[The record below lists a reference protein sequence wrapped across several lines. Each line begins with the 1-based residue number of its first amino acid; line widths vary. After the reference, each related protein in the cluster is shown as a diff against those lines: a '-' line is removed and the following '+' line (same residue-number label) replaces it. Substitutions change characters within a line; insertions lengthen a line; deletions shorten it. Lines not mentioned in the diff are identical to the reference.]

1 MNRNCITIH
10 NPGGDAMGESLRSLL
25 EALEQ
30 RTRLSKEDKIIMDM
44 SRVAFL
50 HPFLILPLCALISA
64 DTLKG
69 IRFEMNIPDKIA
81 GYLNTIYFPRGF
93 SVAENDYWRDR
104 LAEYKRK
111 TYLPASSFP
120 VTAQATAIR
129 EQFLT
134 TFEQI
139 LIRQLNLEGQIITV
153 IKYLISEAIDNIT
166 DHSGALNGWIMVQNY
181 PQKGY
186 LDVAIA
192 DTGKGISG
200 SYKGSGKTNVES
212 DALAL
217 EYAVN
222 GKSTK
227 NITETR
233 GYGIDTSR
241 RMLVNGLKGK
251 YFLFSGQ
258 AFYIYTHE
266 LEQITP
272 LPGYGWNGTMLALQ
286 IPSKA
291 PDDFNYTT
299 FLE

>member
-1 MNRNCITIH
+1 MNTNWITIR
-10 NPGGDAMGESLRSLL
+10 NPGGNAMGDSLRSLL

-30 RTRLSKEDKIIMDM
+30 WSRLSPGDMIIVDM
-44 SRVAFL
+44 SRVSFIN
-50 HPFLILPLCALISA
+50 PFLILPLCALISA
-64 DTLKG
+64 ESAKG
-69 IRFEMNIPDKIA
+69 IGIEIKMPDKIA
-81 GYLNTIYFPRGF
+81 SYLGTVYFPHGF
-93 SVAENDYWRDR
+93 SIAETHCWRDR
-104 LAEYKRK
+104 LSAYNRK

-120 VTAQATAIR
+120 VTLQTTAIR

-139 LIRQLNLEGQIITV
+139 LMRQLNLKGQIITV

-166 DHSGALNGWIMVQNY
+166 DHSGALYGWIMVQNY

-186 LDVAIA
+186 LDVCIA

-200 SYKGSGKTNVES
+200 SYKESGKSNVKS

-272 LPGYGWNGTMLALQ
+272 LPKYGWHGTVVALQ
-286 IPSKA
+286 IPAKA
-291 PDDFNYTT
+291 PEGFNYTT